1 MAAKQVKKIVNS
13 LSCPICTKL
22 FKKPKF
28 LPCHHSFCEQC
39 LEKMNEDS
47 RITCPQCRKEV
58 IIPAGGVKEFGNA
71 FIINHMVDQLVLKC
85 AVEDEPEV
93 ECDECFRDKP
103 IKAFC
108 TYCSSFLCHC
118 CIDYHTY
125 SKQFQDHH
133 LVTLMES
140 QSNKSL
146 AVSYSTAAPDP
157 QQCQTIDVP
166 KSTIIGK
173 KVEFT
178 IITRD
183 NNGDRCFREGADQV
197 SVQLE
202 VVNNT
207 ILVTDNND
215 GVYVACFVPHQVGE
229 VKVSVCVNGEQIK
242 GSPYS
247 VVASRD
253 YTSLNKPS
261 KIVNNDGRMGEPFG
275 IGFSRN
281 GKWAVADWSNHCVYL
296 YDGEDQLVRKIGSS
310 GYNSG
315 RFDRPKGVTFDNEDH
330 LYITDNHRVQKFTV
344 DGDYLLQFGRYG
356 SDDGELR
363 APNCLTVH
371 NGKVYVADQDN
382 NRISVF
388 LTDGTFH
395 QTIGRRKLGRPV
407 DVVVTTND
415 ELLVVDYDHNCVYRF
430 TLDGGYIGRFG
441 NGDKLCNPGGITID
455 QKFNSFYVTDT
466 SNDRVVV
473 FDRFGN
479 LVHKFGSEGSG
490 DGEFSYPCKI
500 AVNKNGDIFVS
511 DRYNKRIQIF
521 SNY

>member
-13 LSCPICTKL
+13 LSCPICNKL

-28 LPCHHSFCEQC
+28 LPCHHSYCEQR
-39 LEKMNEDS
+39 LEKMKEES
-47 RITCPQCRKEV
+47 RITCLQCRKEV
-58 IIPAGGVKEFGNA
+58 IVPARGVKEFDNA

-85 AVEDEPEV
+85 TVEDEPEV

-108 TYCSSFLCHC
+108 TDCSSFLCHC

-133 LVTLMES
+133 LVNLMES

-146 AVSYSTAAPDP
+146 AISYSTAAPDP

-183 NNGDRCFREGADQV
+183 NNGDHCFRKGTDQV

-207 ILVTDNND
+207 TLVSDNND

-229 VKVSVCVNGEQIK
+229 VKVSVCVNGEQIN

-247 VVASRD
+247 VVVSRD
-253 YTSLNKPS
+253 YTSLSKPI
-261 KIVNNDGRMGEPFG
+261 KIVNNDGRMSRPWG

-281 GKWAVADWSNHCVYL
+281 GKWAVAVPYNHCVYL
-296 YDGEDQLVRKIGSS
+296 YDGEDQLVRKIGSR

-315 RFDRPKGVTFDNEDH
+315 QFDCPRGVTFDDEGH
-330 LYITDNHRVQKFTV
+330 LYITDNHRVQKFTI
-344 DGDYLLQFGRYG
+344 DGDYLLHFGKNG
-356 SDDGELR
+356 SDDGEIIL
-363 APNCLTVH
+363 PDGLTVH
-371 NGKVYVADQDN
+371 NGKVYVT
-382 NRISVF
+382 NRGHRCISVF

-395 QTIGRRKLGRPV
+395 KTIGRGQLGHPY
-407 DVVVTTND
+407 DVAVTSND
-415 ELLVVDYDHNCVYRF
+415 ELLVVGDNNCIYRF
-430 TLDGGYIGRFG
+430 TLDGDYIAQFS
-441 NGDKLCNPGGITID
+441 NHGDELCCPWSITID
-455 QKFNSFYVTDT
+455 PNDFILVTG
-466 SNDRVVV
+466 NNQVVI
-473 FDRFGN
+473 FDPFGN
-479 LVHKFGSEGSG
+479 LVHKFGSTGSG
-490 DGEFSYPCKI
+490 DGEFSWPYGI
-500 AVNKNGDIFVS
+500 AVNENGDIYVS
-511 DRYNKRIQIF
+511 DHHNKRIQIF
-521 SNY
+521 SN